1 MISSAA
7 MEDLLIAPSIL
18 SADFAD
24 LGKAVADIEAS
35 GADWV
40 HLDVMDGR
48 FVPNLTFGPKVVAD
62 LRPRTRLPLDV
73 HLMTVEPDSLVESFA
88 RAGADYITFHA
99 ESVVHAHRLCERIRS
114 LGARPGVS
122 IVPSTPVSAIS
133 ELLAFVDLVLVMTVN
148 PGFGGQSLIPSCL
161 RKVGELARLRKE
173 AGLSYRI
180 SIDGGVNAQTYAA
193 CAASGADVFVM
204 GSAFFSSPSPAGEVE
219 RARNSRK
226 GAGV

>member
-1 MISSAA
+1 

-24 LGKAVADIEAS
+24 LGKAVADIGNS

-62 LRPRTRLPLDV
+62 LRQRTRLPLDV
-73 HLMTVEPDSLVESFA
+73 HLMTVEPESLVESFA
-88 RAGADYITFHA
+88 KAGSDYITFHI
-99 ESVVHAHRLCERIRS
+99 ESVIHAHRLCERIRA

-133 ELLAFVDLVLVMTVN
+133 ELLSFVDLVLVMTVN
-148 PGFGGQSLIPSCL
+148 PGFGGQSLIPPCL
-161 RKVGELARLRKE
+161 RKVETLVRARKE
-173 AGLSYRI
+173 AGLSYRV
-180 SIDGGVNAQTYAA
+180 SIDGGVNARTYAD

-204 GSAFFSSPSPAGEVE
+204 GSAFFSSPSPEEEVA
-219 RARNSRK
+219 RARSCRK
-226 GAGV
+226 GTGV